1 MMMTTRTTCL
11 VPIGLIIPRGQSVS
25 GHVVQGKMWDLDKN
39 LLKVR
44 QKRDSSKHWF
54 TRRYLDFQVKNT
66 PLKET
71 DGKGKFKRMLSFLL
85 VDKGRLFFTKLS
97 FEEFKFQKISV
108 IGAIGL
114 FWNATKQRSFW
125 RIFRYILYSLVKKI
139 TFLNNTWISALFN
152 IFVVLTYLT
161 ELTRICFDASSATW

>member
-1 MMMTTRTTCL
+1 MKVVTTTVITTRKIMMMTTRTTCL
-11 VPIGLIIPRGQSVS
+11 VPRPHYSARSKCFGSRGPRENVRPRQKS
-25 GHVVQGKMWDLDKN
+25 
-39 LLKVR
+39 LKVR
-44 QKRDSSKHWF
+44 QKRDSSEHWF

-114 FWNATKQRSFW
+114 F
-125 RIFRYILYSLVKKI
+125 
-139 TFLNNTWISALFN
+139 
-152 IFVVLTYLT
+152 
-161 ELTRICFDASSATW
+161 

>member
-1 MMMTTRTTCL
+1 MMTTTTTCL
-11 VPIGLIIPRGQSVS
+11 VPRPHYSARPKCFGSRGPRENVRPRQKS
-25 GHVVQGKMWDLDKN
+25 
-39 LLKVR
+39 LKVR

-71 DGKGKFKRMLSFLL
+71 DGKRKFKRMLSFLL
-85 VDKGRLFFTKLS
+85 VDRGRLFFTKLS

-125 RIFRYILYSLVKKI
+125 RIFRYILYCLVKKI